1 MVQAL
6 RGVAH
11 ICLLLGNAGFDDRN
25 WSSLET
31 QSGQRKA
38 NVGHPRIGM
47 EGRCTIV
54 KFFDD
59 NDGNCASPRWY
70 DPTPSEGDGSPL
82 LQVLKPGDS
91 GTPRTSS
98 RHSSGTS
105 TVLAEPGPIE

>member
-11 ICLLLGNAGFDDRN
+11 IFLLLGNAGFDDRN

-38 NVGHPRIGM
+38 DVGHPRIGM

-70 DPTPSEGDGSPL
+70 DPHSLRRRRLPSS
-82 LQVLKPGDS
+82 
-91 GTPRTSS
+91 
-98 RHSSGTS
+98 TS
-105 TVLAEPGPIE
+105 TQAWRLRNTSNVFAS